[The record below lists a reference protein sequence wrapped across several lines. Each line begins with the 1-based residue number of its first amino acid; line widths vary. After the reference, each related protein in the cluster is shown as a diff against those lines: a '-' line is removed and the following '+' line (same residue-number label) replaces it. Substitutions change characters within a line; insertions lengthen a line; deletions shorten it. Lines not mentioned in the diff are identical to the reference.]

1 MTSRGYDTFVD
12 PYAYKGTATL
22 KNKARLRDPIKL
34 EEFEL
39 LMTAIRANEP
49 LPAGKFD
56 PLHYRSVHHHLFQD
70 VYRWAGEYRT
80 VRTSKDSNHFCYP
93 EYIEHEMNRLF
104 GTLDRT
110 WAATSAPQFV
120 DEAARFL
127 AELNAIHPF
136 REGNGRA
143 QLAFLSMVSNQAGF
157 PLNFSAVRPDA
168 FMSAMIDSFGGQ
180 LDLLVVE
187 LCHLL

>member
-1 MTSRGYDTFVD
+1 MRSRGYDTFVD

-22 KNKARLRDPIKL
+22 KNKARLRDSIKL

-49 LPAGKFD
+49 LPLGAFD

-70 VYRWAGEYRT
+70 VYRWAGKYRT
-80 VRTSKDSNHFCYP
+80 VRTSKDGNHFCYP

-110 WAATSAPQFV
+110 LDASSAPQFV

-143 QLAFLSMVSNQAGF
+143 QLAFLSMVSNHVSF
-157 PLNFSAVRPDA
+157 PLDFSAVRPDA
-168 FMSAMIDSFGGQ
+168 FMSAMIKSFGGQ
-180 LDLLVVE
+180 LGLLRAE
-187 LCHLL
+187 LRHLL